1 MPDRSIDLH
10 PLLVRA
16 MLRLRCTYYFLMR
29 RVRVRVRPGFK
40 RMDGL
45 RREFYASIW
54 RRAAET
60 TGAHFRILPDGVAEI
75 ERNGHRIS
83 VSVNATSLNGS
94 MALRLAESKATVHS
108 VLVRSGIPVPKQI
121 VVGPDEFEKAFQMLR
136 SSRLLLVVK
145 PYAYTGG
152 GEGVST
158 NIATASQLRAAFA
171 WACSFEG
178 HSVIEE
184 QVEGDCYRVLV
195 MDGKVLDTIV
205 RHPPTVTADGA
216 STVAQLIR
224 RENNLRLEAG
234 MTRAHTLIGRDPDLR
249 NTLAS
254 QGLSLRSCPA
264 RGQTVVLKRVINE
277 NSGREN
283 VSANGRLCS
292 AILETACK
300 AAEVV
305 GARLAGVDV
314 ICRDPS
320 VPLERSGGAIIEING
335 TPGFYYHYAA
345 ESASPVADEVLN
357 RFFDLAAHQQ

>member
-1 MPDRSIDLH
+1 MPDRSIDRHL
-10 PLLVRA
+10 LLVRA

-29 RVRVRVRPGFK
+29 RVGVRVRPGFK

-54 RRAAET
+54 RKAAEA
-60 TGAHFRILPDGVAEI
+60 TGAHFRTLPDSVAEI
-75 ERNGHRIS
+75 ERNGRRIS
-83 VSVNATSLNGS
+83 IRVNATSLNGP
-94 MALRLAESKATVHS
+94 MALRLAESKATVNS
-108 VLVRSGIPVPKQI
+108 VLAQSGIPVPKQI
-121 VVGPDEFEKAFQMLR
+121 VVRADEFEKALLMLR
-136 SSRLLLVVK
+136 SSRLPLVVK
-145 PYAYTGG
+145 PYAHTGG

-158 NIATASQLRAAFA
+158 NIANARQLRTAFA
-171 WACSFEG
+171 WACSFEPR
-178 HSVIEE
+178 SVIEE

-205 RHPPTVTADGA
+205 RHPPTIIADGV

-234 MTRAHTLIGRDPDLR
+234 MARAHALIGLDPDLR

-254 QGLSLRSCPA
+254 QGLSLRSRPA
-264 RGQTVVLKRVINE
+264 KGRTVVLKRVINE

-292 AILETACK
+292 AILDTACK
-300 AAEVV
+300 AAEVI

-314 ICRDPS
+314 ICRDPN

-335 TPGFYYHYAA
+335 SPGFYYHYAA
-345 ESASPVADEVLN
+345 ESASPVANEVLT
-357 RFFDLAAHQQ
+357 RFFDLAANQ

>member
-1 MPDRSIDLH
+1 MPNRSIDQHLFF
-10 PLLVRA
+10 VRA
-16 MLRLRCTYYFLMR
+16 ILRMRCAYYSLMR
-29 RVRVRVRPGFK
+29 RGRVRVQPGFK
-40 RMDGL
+40 RMEGL
-45 RREFYASIW
+45 RRDFYARIW
-54 RRAAET
+54 RKAAEA
-60 TGAHFRILPDGVAEI
+60 TGAQFRILPDGRAEI
-75 ERNGHRIS
+75 ERDGRRMSI
-83 VSVNATSLNGS
+83 SVNATSLNGA
-94 MALRLAESKATVHS
+94 MTLRLAESKATVHS
-108 VLVRSGIPVPKQI
+108 VLARSGIPVPKQI
-121 VVGPDEFEKAFQMLR
+121 VVGADEFEKALHMLQY
-136 SSRLLLVVK
+136 SRLPLVVK

-158 NIATASQLRAAFA
+158 NIATARQLRAAFA
-171 WACSFEG
+171 WACSFE
-178 HSVIEE
+178 SRCVIEE

-205 RHPPTVTADGA
+205 RHPPTIKADGI

-234 MTRAHTLIGRDPDLR
+234 MTRAHTLIGLDPDLR

-264 RGQTVVLKRVINE
+264 AGRTVVLKRVINE

-283 VSANGRLCS
+283 VPANGRLCS
-292 AILETACK
+292 AILDTACK
-300 AAEVV
+300 AAEVI

-314 ICRDPS
+314 ICRDPN

-345 ESASPVADEVLN
+345 QSTLPVADEVLN
-357 RFFDLAAHQQ
+357 KFFDLAATQQ